1 MTISDQP
8 LDIDSNRESESLE
21 ADSVQEKVIGKT
33 YMTPSLNQIEAFE
46 KEILFTE
53 SSIAQKL
60 GVWISPEVEPTFILD
75 VEKLIQKSLE
85 VAGFVTHQLFE
96 QMILRGMREQQH
108 KVLSKMQKTWRFKYK
123 LKKGRQ
129 NFSDK
134 VFTEKEELQVVVCD
148 DINNGP

>member
-1 MTISDQP
+1 MKISDQP

-46 KEILFTE
+46 KE
-53 SSIAQKL
+53 KH

-75 VEKLIQKSLE
+75 VEELIQKSLE

-96 QMILRGMREQQH
+96 KMILRGMREQQH
-108 KVLSKMQKTWRFKYK
+108 KVLSKMQKTWRFMYK
-123 LKKGRQ
+123 VKKGRQ